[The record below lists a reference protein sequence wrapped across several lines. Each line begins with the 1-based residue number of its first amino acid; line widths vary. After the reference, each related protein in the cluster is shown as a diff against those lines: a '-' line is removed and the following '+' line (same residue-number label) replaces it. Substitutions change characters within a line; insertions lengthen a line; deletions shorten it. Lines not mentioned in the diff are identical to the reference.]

1 MSSIRIIPKYIEMKF
16 SEMYSI
22 ELFVSIVSVL
32 LVTLSLLVILLM
44 CWLVIWSVYGPP
56 ATLLTTGLVQLDSG
70 APYDLYHMHITIMT
84 YKVAVHLTLNCRH
97 NCLAIASHSLIQK
110 LKN

>member
-1 MSSIRIIPKYIEMKF
+1 
-16 SEMYSI
+16 MYSI
-22 ELFVSIVSVL
+22 ELFVGIVSVL

-44 CWLVIWSVYGPP
+44 CWLVIWSVCGPP
-56 ATLLTTGLVQLDSG
+56 ATLLVQLDSS
-70 APYDLYHMHITIMT
+70 APYDLYLMHITIMT
-84 YKVAVHLTLNCRH
+84 HKVAVHLTLNCRH